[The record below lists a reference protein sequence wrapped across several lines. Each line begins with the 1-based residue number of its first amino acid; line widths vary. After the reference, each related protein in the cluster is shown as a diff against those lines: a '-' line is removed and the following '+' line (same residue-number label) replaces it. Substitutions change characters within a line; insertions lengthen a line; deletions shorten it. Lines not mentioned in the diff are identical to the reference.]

1 MVGWHAFRLGKACF
15 LLRVF
20 KRVNVSST
28 RFPYFY
34 VYEHAFAEPKA
45 CHPAGILSHDLLVAG
60 DAVGKLEVA
69 VVVVEF
75 GFIQHSVFHI

>member
-1 MVGWHAFRLGKACF
+1 
-15 LLRVF
+15 
-20 KRVNVSST
+20 
-28 RFPYFY
+28 